1 MKKDGNEAVPNE
13 LVELNENEKRLLP
26 VIDDFDRIIKSSED
40 NEEIDELEKTVQKL
54 SADF

>member
-54 SADF
+54 SDDF